1 MRISKTTITSFATV
15 FGAIGIAANTAFAA
29 EQCDANTPAI
39 AAISNAAEPR
49 TSDPLFG
56 APLANARLETQRG
69 GQDLIVNEQK
79 LKATLTDNSAS
90 NLNTGNNIITDG
102 ALAGINGIPMVIQ
115 NSGNNV
121 IIQNSTILNLNLK

>member
-1 MRISKTTITSFATV
+1 MRIR
-15 FGAIGIAANTAFAA
+15 NTAGGVLALVMGLAA
-29 EQCDANTPAI
+29 GTALATEQCDADTI
-39 AAISNAAEPR
+39 AVGGAADAKAS
-49 TSDPLFG
+49 TLAAGDPVFG
-56 APLANARLETQRG
+56 APLANARLATQRG

-102 ALAGINGIPMVIQ
+102 ALAGVNGIPMVIQ